1 MENLE
6 RNLNV
11 GKQKVMAIVG
21 PTGIGKTSL
30 SIFMAKQL
38 NGEIISCDSM
48 QVYKKMDIGTAKVTE
63 EEKQGI
69 HHELVD
75 VQEYDEP
82 YNVMIFQQKCRK
94 AIEDIVSRG
103 KFPILCG
110 GTGLYLKAA
119 LYDYVFEEEDE
130 DIEYRNYLNSKT
142 NEELVEML
150 RQIDEKSL
158 EKIHPNN
165 RKRLIRAL
173 EICKNGM
180 TKSQREEN
188 QKHEPIYDVYFLGLD
203 VDREILHER
212 INKRVDIMFEN
223 GLVDE
228 VKDLFSNP
236 ETWDY
241 TSFQGIGYKEFK
253 DYFLNKKDLEQ
264 VKTDIKTH
272 SRQYAKKQYTWF
284 KHQMP
289 VHWFESTSKEL
300 ILEDVKEWLL
310 DEDK

>member
-1 MENLE
+1 MD
-6 RNLNV
+6 
-11 GKQKVMAIVG
+11 KQKVLAIVG

-30 SIFMAKQL
+30 SIFLAKQL

-63 EEKQGI
+63 EEKQGV

-75 VQEYDEP
+75 VQEYNEP

-94 AIEDIVSRG
+94 AIDDIVARG

-119 LYDYVFEEEDE
+119 LYDYEFEEEQE
-130 DIEYRNYLNSKT
+130 DMEYRRYLESKS
-142 NEELVEML
+142 NEELVELL
-150 RQIDEKSL
+150 RDVDEKAL

-173 EICKNGM
+173 EICHSGK
-180 TKSQREEN
+180 TKTQREEN
-188 QKHEPIYDVYFLGLD
+188 QKHEPLYDVSFLGLD
-203 VDREILHER
+203 VDRSILHER
-212 INKRVDIMFEN
+212 INKRVDCMFED
-223 GLVDE
+223 GLVEE
-228 VKDLFSNP
+228 VSQLFSNP
-236 ETWDY
+236 KTWKY

-253 DYFLNKKDLEQ
+253 DYFLEKKDLEQ

-289 VHWFESTSKEL
+289 VHWFESGSQNE
-300 ILEDVKEWLL
+300 ILNHVKEWVL
-310 DEDK
+310 DENK

>member
-1 MENLE
+1 MESLE
-6 RNLNV
+6 RNLSV
-11 GKQKVMAIVG
+11 ARQKVIAIVG

-30 SIFMAKQL
+30 SVYLAHQL

-75 VQEYDEP
+75 VQDYSEP
-82 YNVMIFQQKCRK
+82 YNVMIFQKKCRK
-94 AIEDIVSRG
+94 AIENIRNRG
-103 KFPILCG
+103 KLPILCG

-119 LYDYVFEEEDE
+119 LYDYEFTEEQEDT
-130 DIEYRNYLNSKT
+130 EYKRFLESKT
-142 NEELVEML
+142 NDELYKML
-150 RQIDEKSL
+150 ESIDSKSL

-173 EICKNGM
+173 EICHLGP
-180 TKSQREEN
+180 TKSQREDS

-212 INKRVDIMFEN
+212 INKRVDIMFED
-223 GLVDE
+223 GLVNE
-228 VKDLFSNP
+228 VTELFSNP
-236 ETWDY
+236 STWEY

-253 DYFLNKKDLEQ
+253 EYFLGNKDLES

-289 VHWFESTSKEL
+289 VHWFEAGNNKS
-300 ILEDVKEWLL
+300 ILESVKEWLY
-310 DEDK
+310 EHE

>member
-1 MENLE
+1 MA
-6 RNLNV
+6 R
-11 GKQKVMAIVG
+11 QKVLAIVG

-30 SIFMAKQL
+30 SVYLAHQL

-69 HHELVD
+69 RHELVD
-75 VQEYDEP
+75 VQEYSDP
-82 YNVMIFQQKCRK
+82 YNVMIFQKKCRQ
-94 AIEDIVSRG
+94 AIQDIVSRG

-119 LYDYVFEEEDE
+119 LYDYEFQEEQEDT
-130 DIEYRNYLNSKT
+130 EYRNELESKS

-150 RQIDEKSL
+150 RTVDSKSL

-173 EICKNGM
+173 EICHSGK
-180 TKSQREEN
+180 TKSQREED
-188 QKHEPIYDVYFLGLD
+188 QTHEPIYDVYFLGLD
-203 VDREILHER
+203 VDREVLHER
-212 INKRVDIMFEN
+212 INKRVDIMFED

-228 VKDLFSNP
+228 VRELFSDP
-236 ETWDY
+236 STWEY

-253 DYFLNKKDLEQ
+253 EYFLGNKDLDS
-264 VKTDIKTH
+264 VRTDIKTH

-289 VHWFESTSKEL
+289 VHWFEAGHNES
-300 ILEDVKEWLL
+300 ILESVKDWMNNEH
-310 DEDK
+310 E